1 MSGSPTL
8 ETVTL
13 EADPAVADER
23 PVRPVRWPG
32 RLALALGI
40 LTPLAVATG
49 VLAVSLDAFL
59 LATIA
64 AWTGIGAS
72 VLAVLAGIV
81 AAIGNWERGAAIGGI
96 ALGLLTNPLV
106 LTYGLDAAG
115 NI

>member
-1 MSGSPTL
+1 VTRSPTL

-13 EADPAVADER
+13 EAAPAVADEPAAR
-23 PVRPVRWPG
+23 AVRWPG
-32 RLALALGI
+32 RTALALGI
-40 LTPLAVATG
+40 LTPLADAAG

-59 LATIA
+59 PATIA

-72 VLAVLAGIV
+72 VLAVLGGIV
-81 AAIGNWERGAAIGGI
+81 AAIGNWDRGAAIGGI
-96 ALGLLTNPLV
+96 ALGLFTNPLV